1 VGAMGFGNLYT
12 SFDGRIGR
20 KQFWIGFIPLVLVMT
35 AILFLSLFAVNE
47 TDQWVFRL
55 NKFIVMLI
63 FMYPLMAL
71 GVKRLHD
78 RGRPG
83 YVVWIFFIPWFLH
96 QITNLLEITGD
107 NLNLNSLDLI
117 FISINLAISIWFFID
132 LGCLRGERRT
142 NQYGPDPA
150 EPLLL

>member
-1 VGAMGFGNLYT
+1 MSFGNLYT

-20 KQFWIGFIPLVLVMT
+20 KQFWIGFIPLVVIMV
-35 AILFLSLFAVNE
+35 AILFLSLFATNE

-55 NKFIVMLI
+55 CKFVVMLI
-63 FMYPLMAL
+63 FMYPLMAV

-78 RGRPG
+78 RGKHG

-96 QITNLLEITGD
+96 QLTNLSEITGGAE
-107 NLNLNSLDLI
+107 LNALDLI
-117 FISINLAISIWFFID
+117 FISINLAISIWFFVD

-150 EPLLL
+150 EPLLI

>member
-1 VGAMGFGNLYT
+1 MNIGNLYT

-20 KQFWIGFIPLVLVMT
+20 KQFWVGFLPLLLVMVG
-35 AILFLSLFAVNE
+35 ILFLSLYAVGE

-55 NKFIVMLI
+55 NKFILMLI

-78 RGRPG
+78 RGKHG
-83 YVVWIFFIPWFLH
+83 YAVWIFFIPWFLH

-107 NLNLNSLDLI
+107 NLSLNSLDLI
-117 FISINLAISIWFFID
+117 FLSINLAITIWFFID
-132 LGCLRGERRT
+132 LGLMRGERRT

-150 EPLLL
+150 EPTLL